1 LPYEFQTELG
11 KPKEEDQGLLNLDLE
26 LVQPQLA
33 MSFCE
38 LNPCQPAT
46 KTKPHLLQKVGMEQI
61 GEAGLAELDEG
72 LLVLMLARRS

>member
-1 LPYEFQTELG
+1 MLWHRSLPYEFQTELVMPMAKG
-11 KPKEEDQGLLNLDLE
+11 QGLLNLDPE

-46 KTKPHLLQKVGMEQI
+46 KTKPHL
-61 GEAGLAELDEG
+61 
-72 LLVLMLARRS
+72 